1 MIKFFRRIRQRLLA
15 ENNFSKYLIYAIG
28 EIILVVI
35 GILIALQVN
44 NWNENRKRNAN
55 ELEYLKRLNED
66 IKVSIE
72 KTRLYTDF
80 MINTANRSTKIID
93 NLNNCLIP
101 ETDQKNFVN
110 GMYHLGKL
118 APPVVIRGTIN
129 ELQSTGNLLSIQNVD
144 LRKQLT
150 KMLGVYEEFNVIFS
164 QAEGFVA
171 PHVYYIDEKFSFNIE
186 VPTRGNTELDYEDA
200 IFDLDELCKDSKFIA
215 AVLAIRNYTFDVAN
229 WNELTLQELEI
240 FKKSI
245 EQELLSKEK

>member
-1 MIKFFRRIRQRLLA
+1 MIKFFRQIRQQLLT
-15 ENNFSKYLIYAIG
+15 ENKFSKYLIYAIG

-44 NWNENRKRNAN
+44 NWNENSKRNAN
-55 ELEYLKRLNED
+55 ELEYLGRLNED

-101 ETDQKNFVN
+101 EADQKAFVN

-118 APPVVIRGTIN
+118 APPVVIKGTIN
-129 ELQSTGNLLSIQNVD
+129 ELQSTGNLLSIQNVE

-150 KMLGVYEEFNVIFS
+150 KMIGVYEEFNVIFS
-164 QAEGFVA
+164 QAERFVA
-171 PHVYYIDEKFSFNIE
+171 PKVNYIDEKFSVQIE
-186 VPTRGNTELDYEDA
+186 VATRGNSELDYEDA
-200 IFDLDELCKDSKFIA
+200 IFDINELCKDPKFIA
-215 AVLAIRNYTFDVAN
+215 AVLAIRNYTFDVAK
-229 WNELTLQELEI
+229 WSELTLEELEI
-240 FKKSI
+240 FKQSI